1 MTYEK
6 SNDEIT
12 VREDDIDNGRKMA
25 LVDLDDGVWTPSFE
39 IGVPGDGCAEVFEPW
54 INNRLDM
61 PDPYDDDAVAADDRI
76 PEQEYPLMLEVADV
90 TYDDD
95 AREWVVDIDDD
106 FDPRGGA
113 K

>member
-1 MTYEK
+1 MEMTYEK

-25 LVDLDDGVWTPSFE
+25 LVDLDDGVWTPSFD

-61 PDPYDDDAVAADDRI
+61 PDPYDDDAVAAD
-76 PEQEYPLMLEVADV
+76 ELFTTLMGDHVEPRREFIERNALAVSNLDV
-90 TYDDD
+90 
-95 AREWVVDIDDD
+95 
-106 FDPRGGA
+106 
-113 K
+113 